1 MGGPLTKKQRA
12 AGPIACQLIALAI
25 AALLWCGGAS
35 AQSTQPRRAAQATP
49 TQTAQ
54 AAAPVLS
61 DDPSF
66 VSLGLGGY
74 DILHNNT
81 AAEGRGE
88 FRFGQKLWIFKP
100 FLGVEGTTKR
110 AFYGYGG
117 FLVDIYL
124 GNRWVVMPNAAVG
137 YYDKGNGKDLG
148 SHTEFRTGAEF
159 AYRFDDRSRL
169 GVTFHHISNAGIT
182 KKNPGEEEMLVVFS
196 LPFDLLK

>member
-1 MGGPLTKKQRA
+1 MTKKQRV
-12 AGPIACQLIALAI
+12 AGPIVCQLIALAI

-35 AQSTQPRRAAQATP
+35 AQSTQSQPRKTAQASP

-61 DDPSF
+61 DDPGF
-66 VSLGLGGY
+66 VSLGLGGF

-81 AAEGRGE
+81 AGEARGE
-88 FRFGQKLWIFKP
+88 YRFGQKLWIFKP
-100 FLGVEGTTKR
+100 FFGVEGTTKR

-148 SHTEFRTGAEF
+148 SHAEFRTGAEF

-169 GVTFHHISNAGIT
+169 GFTFHHISNAGINK